1 MYNII
6 DIIAMDGNYSYN
18 KVIDKGYNIY
28 VYIYIYICRIDRY
41 YNSKHIK

>member
-28 VYIYIYICRIDRY
+28 IYTYTYTYVEQIDIIIV
-41 YNSKHIK
+41 NI